1 MSSASD
7 LAIPS
12 TSPAALLQ
20 FSWEPIGKQL
30 LTRIRVEAEGTLIDV
45 DTVDLGKT
53 AKRRDFAER
62 IAGQAKISVD
72 LVDAELLG
80 ITDERG
86 APEPQPVDEPLADDL
101 AARTQIA
108 LTCPP

>member
-62 IAGQAKISVD
+62 IAGQAKISGD
-72 LVDAELLG
+72 
-80 ITDERG
+80 
-86 APEPQPVDEPLADDL
+86 
-101 AARTQIA
+101 
-108 LTCPP
+108 